1 MTKLVCIACALFATD
16 SCFICW
22 MGLLSTK
29 QEADQKMDIA
39 ERYKRIAR
47 VNPPTVLRA
56 YIGRI
61 KLRTALGI

>member
-22 MGLLSTK
+22 MGLPSTK
-29 QEADQKMDIA
+29 QEDIA

-47 VNPPTVLRA
+47 VNPPT
-56 YIGRI
+56 
-61 KLRTALGI
+61 AL

>member
-16 SCFICW
+16 NCFICW
-22 MGLLSTK
+22 MGLPSTK
-29 QEADQKMDIA
+29 QEDIA

-47 VNPPTVLRA
+47 VNPPTALRA
-56 YIGRI
+56 YIGRV

>member
-22 MGLLSTK
+22 MGLPSTK
-29 QEADQKMDIA
+29 QEGIA

-47 VNPPTVLRA
+47 VNPPTALRA
-56 YIGRI
+56 YIGRV